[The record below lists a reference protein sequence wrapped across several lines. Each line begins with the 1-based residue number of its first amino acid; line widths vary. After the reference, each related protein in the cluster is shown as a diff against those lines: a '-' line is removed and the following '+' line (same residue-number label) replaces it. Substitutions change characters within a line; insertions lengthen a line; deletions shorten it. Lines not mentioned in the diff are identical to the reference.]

1 MTKLANIRTPLASD
15 VKYII
20 KTWLRKMHAEQ
31 PLAFPNQQFYNDF
44 QKVILA
50 LMQTSEARLAA
61 SPSDS
66 NHILAFAIGRH
77 FPDLKVLHL
86 HFAYTRAEFRRM
98 GLQWD
103 LIRDLGWRPGDEIV
117 ATHWSRNLRDS
128 MAEKVTYNY
137 LTLYGVK

>member
-1 MTKLANIRTPLASD
+1 MTTLAHIRAPIATD
-15 VKYII
+15 VKYIV

-44 QKVILA
+44 QKVILE
-50 LMQTSEARLAA
+50 LMKTSEARLAS
-61 SPSDS
+61 SPSDT
-66 NHILAFAIGRH
+66 NHILAFAIGRA

-86 HFAYTRAEFRRM
+86 HFCYTRAEFRRM

-103 LIRDLGWRPGDEIV
+103 LIKSLGWEPGMEIV
-117 ATHWSRNLRDS
+117 ATHWSKDLRPS
-128 MAEKVTYNY
+128 LAEKVTYNY